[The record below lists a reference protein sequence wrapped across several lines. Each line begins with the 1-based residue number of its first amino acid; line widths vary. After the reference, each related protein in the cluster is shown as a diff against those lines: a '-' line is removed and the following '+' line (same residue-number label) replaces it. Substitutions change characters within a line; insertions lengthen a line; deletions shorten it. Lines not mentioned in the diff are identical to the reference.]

1 MKTPSGT
8 YFEVSELKRRVF
20 VVVGPNFVSPSLNG
34 GGGLKF
40 NPTNQPTFQTSK
52 STTQGTM
59 KRRIQDSEHSSFH

>member
-34 GGGLKF
+34 GGVGGGGLNF
-40 NPTNQPTFQTSK
+40 SLSLSLSCERT
-52 STTQGTM
+52 
-59 KRRIQDSEHSSFH
+59 RLR